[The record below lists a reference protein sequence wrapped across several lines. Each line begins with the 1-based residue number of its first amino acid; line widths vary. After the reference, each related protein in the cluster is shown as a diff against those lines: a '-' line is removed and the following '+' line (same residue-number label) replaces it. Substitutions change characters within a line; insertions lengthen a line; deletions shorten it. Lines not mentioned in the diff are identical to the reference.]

1 MYVVRQL
8 YGAIRKIRAYKG
20 NNVINV
26 ALEDESI
33 VMDNVVVTA
42 LGIKR
47 EKKGLFFSIQTVS
60 GDDITK
66 SMPSNWLLVLQGEV
80 AGLNVILAGVL
91 LSSTKISLRG
101 DISRDMKRWR
111 TETIED
117 LQELVDSLRKSV
129 KSSA

>member
-1 MYVVRQL
+1 M
-8 YGAIRKIRAYKG
+8 
-20 NNVINV
+20 
-26 ALEDESI
+26 EDESI

-60 GDDITK
+60 EDDITK
-66 SMPSNWLLVLQGEV
+66 SMPSNWLLALQGEV
-80 AGLNVILAGVL
+80 AGLNVISAGVL